1 MPRARHGS
9 PRVVRGIQE
18 VRLNDEVLS
27 DKQRN
32 RYYPLGVIDTTDG
45 SWLGSYILVSL
56 ERQVETARSSGMTV
70 EQIQNGRQAS

>member
-1 MPRARHGS
+1 MPRVRHGS